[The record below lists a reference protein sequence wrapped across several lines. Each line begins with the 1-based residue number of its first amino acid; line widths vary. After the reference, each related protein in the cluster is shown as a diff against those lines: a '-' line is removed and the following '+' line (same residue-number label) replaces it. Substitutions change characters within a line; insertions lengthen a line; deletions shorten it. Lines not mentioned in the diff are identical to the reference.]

1 MQIAFTPVIRN
12 PYLMVHNKVVVGCG
26 DSVFLNDP
34 ITGQGCNL
42 VSYCAE
48 QLYETLLEHKD
59 FAWNEQIG
67 ESYWNR
73 TKQFVKE
80 VTEWTNAM
88 TLPLPEHIVQKRI
101 QGAQNQAIANE
112 IAECFANPN
121 QDYKEFFPEA
131 IHQAQ

>member
-1 MQIAFTPVIRN
+1 
-12 PYLMVHNKVVVGCG
+12 MVHNTVVVECG

-42 VSYCAE
+42 ASYCAE

-59 FAWNEQIG
+59 FAWDEQIG

-112 IAECFANPN
+112 IAEWFANPN
-121 QDYKEFFPEA
+121 EAYKEFFPEA